1 MSPVDGIGRL
11 FMAWP
16 PGVADWVR
24 PVKGACNIARPR
36 PPPRTRR
43 NWRRAWGAR
52 RGMDIPGSW
61 KGTRQDKRVDGVLQ
75 GFGQRVFYRMLTTTA
90 LPGTLTRA

>member
-1 MSPVDGIGRL
+1 
-11 FMAWP
+11 
-16 PGVADWVR
+16 
-24 PVKGACNIARPR
+24 
-36 PPPRTRR
+36 
-43 NWRRAWGAR
+43 
-52 RGMDIPGSW
+52 MDIPGSW